1 MNIYTFIKQLF
12 PTFNESQIQETAQQY
27 TSIGLDSVDEQAVAI
42 MGECKYILSPYKSLK
57 AASIL

>member
-1 MNIYTFIKQLF
+1 MNISTYIKQLF

-42 MGECKYILSPYKSLK
+42 MGECMFPCRYT
-57 AASIL
+57 